1 MIPPRIIEIA
11 AEAHERTGRPL
22 PRDPLGI
29 LRAMVEISATPE
41 YAAWHAEHEA
51 ALAAQAAERRRI
63 EVERRRAQWS
73 GHTLGTFDPSRGQ
86 HARKALASV
95 LGWVERYTT
104 EARPEHPWLL
114 LRGPIGTGKTHLG
127 MGAAAELHARG
138 CDVVSISGRGLQIET
153 RPEGRWERYGEL
165 GRVDLLVIDDAG
177 RWDVTPYLRGVVET
191 VITAR
196 YDRRLPT
203 VITTNAVDSQRI
215 FEGFAEGV
223 DYLADRVRELSH
235 VVTTGPAVGGR
246 WAGESQRGR

>member
-11 AEAHERTGRPL
+11 AEHHERTGRPMS
-22 PRDPLGI
+22 RDPLGI
-29 LRAMVEISATPE
+29 LRAMVEISETPE

-51 ALAAQAAERRRI
+51 ALAAQAAERRRA
-63 EVERRRAQWS
+63 EMERRREAWT
-73 GHTLGTFDPSRGQ
+73 GHVLGTYDPRRSDY
-86 HARKALASV
+86 ARRSLAAV
-95 LGWVERYTT
+95 MEWVERYTT
-104 EARPEHPWLL
+104 EARPERPWLL

-127 MGAAAELHARG
+127 MGAVAELHARG

-203 VITTNAVDSQRI
+203 IITTNALDAPRI
-215 FEGFAEGV
+215 FEGFAEST
-223 DYLADRVRELSH
+223 DYLADRVRELSS
-235 VVTTGPAVGGR
+235 VVTTGAVVGGR
-246 WAGESQRGR
+246 WVGESQRVR